1 MNQLPLLLTHPPE
14 CSDEAASD
22 GFCSCKAS
30 IHKSSVNKMLD
41 FLYVLATTLE
51 HQDANRKKRKTTR
64 NRGGAS

>member
-30 IHKSSVNKMLD
+30 IHEISVNKMLD
-41 FLYVLATTLE
+41 FLYKLATAFE
-51 HQDANRKKRKTTR
+51 NQDANRKQRKTTR
-64 NRGGAS
+64 KKGGAS